1 VEEIIMNI
9 EKLLHMQKKLD
20 QHIESE
26 HGLENEDLVDKKIL
40 ALLVETGELANETR
54 SFKFWSKKA
63 PSAKD
68 VILEE
73 YVDGIHFILSL
84 GLEMGLKEIDLEEN
98 HTPSG
103 DLNEQFLKV
112 YKAIID
118 LREERSVRHFFT
130 LFNQYLSLGEILG
143 FSSGDVFDAYVE
155 KNNVNY
161 ERQKEGY

>member
-1 VEEIIMNI
+1 MNI
-9 EKLLHMQKKLD
+9 EKLLHMQKQLD

-54 SFKFWSKKA
+54 SFKFWSKKS
-63 PSAKD
+63 PSEKD

-143 FSSGDVFDAYVE
+143 FSSREVFDAYVE